1 MKNIIDALTDSY
13 SLEGEFEVQ
22 KSIQFIQNME
32 DIELLKPYAIKLLQT
47 NARQAHFVSSAIE
60 LIARQQ
66 AYVVRLESK
75 LQKKKATL
83 WDRIRY
89 VLFNKKSGN
98 LILFCNIKPCCRFM
112 HHTSKL
118 ICSCCFTK
126 FIGSFR
132 LSMIKNLTYIWIVW
146 ESY

>member
-1 MKNIIDALTDSY
+1 MKNIIQALTDSY

-22 KSIQFIQNME
+22 KSINYIENME

-47 NARQAHFVSSAIE
+47 NARQAHFVTSAID
-60 LIARQQ
+60 LIAHQQ

-75 LQKKKATL
+75 VRKKKATL

-98 LILFCNIKPCCRFM
+98 
-112 HHTSKL
+112 
-118 ICSCCFTK
+118 
-126 FIGSFR
+126 
-132 LSMIKNLTYIWIVW
+132 
-146 ESY
+146 